1 MMKLFAIIWCI
12 AVVSANVSENFR
24 DFKTKF
30 NKVYRNEAENRYRLK
45 VFADNVE
52 KINQHNEEAAHGL
65 HTFTLG
71 VNQFADL
78 TLHEWRETLTF
89 KGFQDQNQFKKTKA
103 LSIKKLVDDSKV
115 PDSIDW
121 RDEGYV
127 TPVKDQRSCGS
138 CWAFS
143 TTGSMEGAVKK
154 ATGELVS
161 LSEQN
166 LVDCDDMDDGCNGGF
181 MENAFP
187 WIISNGGINTEADYP
202 YRYNPN
208 PIECQFDAIKPTYT
222 IRDFHEILKNDETD
236 LTEKIGTEG
245 PVSVGIDA
253 GQYSFQFYQ
262 EGVYYDPNCG
272 TTDAELNHAVLA
284 VGYGFETKAGV
295 DIPFYWVKNS
305 WGTNWGDEG
314 YIKMARNRDNACG
327 ISTDA
332 CYPVA

>member
-1 MMKLFAIIWCI
+1 MKLFVIICCI
-12 AVVSANVSENFR
+12 AVASSASISDDFRNF
-24 DFKTKF
+24 KAKF
-30 NKVYRNEAENRYRLK
+30 NKAYKNEAENDYRMK
-45 VFADNVE
+45 VFADNLE
-52 KINQHNEEAAHGL
+52 KINRHNEEAAAGK

-78 TLHEWRETLTF
+78 TIHEWRETLTF
-89 KGFQDQNQFKKTKA
+89 KGFQDQNQFGRPKSSMKE
-103 LSIKKLVDDSKV
+103 KLVDI

-127 TPVKDQRSCGS
+127 TPVKDQGACGS

-143 TTGSMEGAVKK
+143 TTGSMEGAIKK

-166 LVDCDDMDDGCNGGF
+166 LVDCDDMDEGCNGGF

-187 WIISNGGINTEADYP
+187 WIISNGGINTEEDYP
-202 YRYNPN
+202 YRSNPN
-208 PIECQFDAIKPTYT
+208 PIECAFDANKPTYT
-222 IRDFHEILKNDETD
+222 IKEFHEILKNDESD
-236 LTEKIGTEG
+236 LTERIATEG
-245 PVSVGIDA
+245 PISVGIDA
-253 GQYSFQFYQ
+253 GQFSFQFYQ

-284 VGYGFETKAGV
+284 VGYGVEIKI
-295 DIPFYWVKNS
+295 DYDQPFYWVKNS
-305 WGTNWGDEG
+305 WGTNWGDNG

-327 ISTDA
+327 IATDA